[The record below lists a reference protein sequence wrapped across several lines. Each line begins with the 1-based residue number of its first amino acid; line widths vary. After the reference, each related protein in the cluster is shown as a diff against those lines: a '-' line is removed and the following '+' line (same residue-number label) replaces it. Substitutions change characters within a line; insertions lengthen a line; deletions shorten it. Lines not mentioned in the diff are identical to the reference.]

1 MSVSFE
7 EIGQVA
13 ATFQAES
20 GVMVGQVCKIT
31 ANGKVGACAAGENF
45 CGVAVSKKGGY
56 GAVAVRGFV
65 TLPYT
70 GTTAPTVGY
79 CTLAADSSG
88 GVTVPK
94 SGGREYLVVSVEN
107 GTVTVLL

>member
-7 EIGQVA
+7 EIGQTA
-13 ATFQAES
+13 ATFQADS
-20 GVMVGQVCKIT
+20 GVKVGQVCKIT
-31 ANGKVGACAAGENF
+31 ANGKVGPCAAGDDF

-56 GAVAVRGFV
+56 AAVAVRGFV
-65 TLPYT
+65 TLNYT

-79 CTLAADSSG
+79 CTLAADGKG
-88 GVTVPK
+88 GVAVPE
-94 SGGREYLVVSVEN
+94 SGGRSLLVVSVEN

>member
-20 GVMVGQVCKIT
+20 GANMGQVCKIT
-31 ANGKVGACAAGENF
+31 ANGKVGPCAAGDNF

-56 GAVAVRGFV
+56 AAVAVRGFV
-65 TLPYT
+65 TLSYT
-70 GTTAPTVGY
+70 GDTAPTVGY
-79 CTLAADSSG
+79 CTLAADGKG
-88 GVTVPK
+88 GVAVPK
-94 SGGREYLVVSVEN
+94 SGGREYLAVSVEN